1 MSSRLTPAPWIR
13 TIGGA
18 SAGAVPSS
26 TTCWR
31 KRRTLTRRPR
41 GGCARPISHEPI
53 AVTSAPSARMTITTA
68 SARITRKFLRRS
80 ATQGRRTSP
89 RSQRLAL
96 EPARTLPIER
106 VQVRP
111 FEAGHVRPHLVA
123 DLGLQISQMPVA
135 FRKTLEQILIERQL
149 GRGID
154 RIETILFVNQP
165 AQHQPPPGAA
175 IFEESVESPGADHVA
190 DDAVDR
196 GAL

>member
-1 MSSRLTPAPWIR
+1 MRAPDQPR
-13 TIGGA
+13 A
-18 SAGAVPSS
+18 DRSDERAKRENDNND
-26 TTCWR
+26 R
-31 KRRTLTRRPR
+31 KRAHRSKT
-41 GGCARPISHEPI
+41 
-53 AVTSAPSARMTITTA
+53 APP
-68 SARITRKFLRRS
+68 LRY
-80 ATQGRRTSP
+80 ATQGRRTTP
-89 RSQRLAL
+89 RSQPLAL
-96 EPARTLPIER
+96 EPARALPIER

-111 FEAGHVRPHLVA
+111 FEAGHVCLHLVA

-154 RIETILFVNQP
+154 RIETILFVNQS

-175 IFEESVESPGADHVA
+175 IFEEIVESPGADHVA